1 MKLSATQLRKIIS
14 EEISST
20 LKKSRP
26 LREGASD
33 TNMNDVVDA
42 ALSAFYD
49 AVPQYDK
56 NDPSMRA
63 NGETGWSEQVEG
75 AAEDFRNELG
85 VLLDKIMEKLYNGD
99 YFI

>member
-1 MKLSATQLRKIIS
+1 MKLSAVQLRKIIS
-14 EEISST
+14 EEISSS
-20 LKKSRP
+20 LKRRRS
-26 LREGASD
+26 LQEGGTD
-33 TNMNDVVDA
+33 TNMNGVVDA

-49 AVPQYDK
+49 AVPPYDK

-85 VLLDKIMEKLYNGD
+85 VLLDKIMDKLYNGD

>member
-1 MKLSATQLRKIIS
+1 MKLSAAQLRKIIS
-14 EEISST
+14 EEVSST
-20 LKKSRP
+20 LKRRRP
-26 LREGASD
+26 LQEGTD
-33 TNMNDVVDA
+33 TNMNGVIDA

-49 AVPQYDK
+49 AVPPYDK
-56 NDPSMRA
+56 NDPSIRA

-85 VLLDKIMEKLYNGD
+85 VLLDKIMDKLYNGD